1 MVTFMKRLAVF
12 FLVAGVIGGIVLGV
26 VLPTITVSQS
36 SWKDSE
42 TSFNV
47 VLFICSLL
55 SSILL
60 FALLYSFAELLEHA
74 FIQVA
79 GDKPLK
85 EYVKDRKSVV

>member
-26 VLPTITVSQS
+26 VFPTITVSQS

-47 VLFICSLL
+47 VL
-55 SSILL
+55 
-60 FALLYSFAELLEHA
+60 
-74 FIQVA
+74 
-79 GDKPLK
+79 
-85 EYVKDRKSVV
+85 